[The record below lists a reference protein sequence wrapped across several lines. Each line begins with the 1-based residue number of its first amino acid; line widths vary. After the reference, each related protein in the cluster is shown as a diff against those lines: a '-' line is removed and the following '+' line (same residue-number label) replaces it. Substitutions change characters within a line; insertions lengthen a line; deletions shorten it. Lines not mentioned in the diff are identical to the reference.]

1 MKQVPPAMKSIFIQC
16 YRRFSVL
23 VRVPDNHLGN
33 SQRITS
39 MKNWLVNLFSI
50 SITDAIDDYE
60 KRKIGIFNK
69 LNFFQF
75 ITGAIVPVTGLFYTS
90 KFSLTAWLISCLP
103 SVISLLVM
111 ILNSRQKFQ
120 AAFFCYFIFYLVLTC
135 LVYLNGINTGY
146 ELSFILYGILSVF
159 FLQNMG
165 FMLFAINLSMISYF
179 VMFIL
184 WKENSYLLKPVNDAV
199 YLANQVLAI
208 GYIFFALHLIKR
220 ENSGYQLSILARNR
234 ELHEKNAEIEKQK
247 TEISEKASLLEEQ
260 TVRLKESNRV
270 KSKLFSIISHDL
282 KTPVFAL
289 RDVFR
294 HAKEMNVSTE
304 YIRAMVPEIL
314 DELNDSSVLIENLLQ
329 WSKYQIQDN
338 SVRRQLLD
346 LGRLANEAV
355 RALHLPANAK
365 QLCIEK
371 RITSP
376 VYAYAD
382 RNMISIVLRN
392 LLSNA
397 IKFTPEKGH
406 ITICAV
412 QSSFC
417 TELYVQDSGKGISLE
432 EMKKINASIFYS
444 TRGTG
449 NENGTGLG
457 LMLCREFISKNDGCL
472 MIESEPGRGSK
483 FSFTLPLAAEFE
495 EEVATD
501 IF

>member
-1 MKQVPPAMKSIFIQC
+1 MKQVLPAMKSIFIRC
-16 YRRFSVL
+16 YRRFSL
-23 VRVPDNHLGN
+23 LLRLPGN
-33 SQRITS
+33 PTGNNQPITS
-39 MKNWLVNLFSI
+39 IRNWLVKLLSAG
-50 SITDAIDDYE
+50 ITDAMDDYE
-60 KRKIGIFNK
+60 KRKIAVFNK
-69 LNFFQF
+69 LNFFQL
-75 ITGAIVPVTGLFYTS
+75 ITGAVVPVTGVFYIS
-90 KFSLTAWLISCLP
+90 KFSLAAWLISCLP
-103 SVISLLVM
+103 SVISSLV
-111 ILNSRQKFQ
+111 IIFNSRQKFQ
-120 AAFFCYFIFYLVLTC
+120 AAFFCYFIFYPVLTC

-146 ELSFILYGILSVF
+146 ELSFVLYGILSVF

-184 WKENSYLLKPVNDAV
+184 WKENSYLLKPVNDTV
-199 YLANQVLAI
+199 YLANELLAI

-220 ENSGYQLSILARNR
+220 ENTDYQLSILASNR
-234 ELHEKNAEIEKQK
+234 KLHEKNREIEKQK
-247 TEISEKASLLEEQ
+247 TEISEKASLLQEQ

-282 KTPVFAL
+282 KTPIFAL

-294 HAKEMNVSTE
+294 HAKEMNVSAE

-314 DELNDSSVLIENLLQ
+314 DELNDSSILIENLLQ
-329 WSKYQIQDN
+329 WSKYQIHDN
-338 SVRRQLLD
+338 SIRKQIVEV
-346 LGRLANEAV
+346 GKLANEAV
-355 RALHLPANAK
+355 RALQLPANAK

-406 ITICAV
+406 ITICAG
-412 QSSFC
+412 QSPFC
-417 TELYVQDSGKGISLE
+417 TELYVQDSGKGISRE
-432 EMKKINASIFYS
+432 EIKKINAGIFYT

-483 FSFTLPLAAEFE
+483 FSCTLPLPAEFE
-495 EEVATD
+495 QEVATD
-501 IF
+501 FF

>member
-1 MKQVPPAMKSIFIQC
+1 
-16 YRRFSVL
+16 
-23 VRVPDNHLGN
+23 
-33 SQRITS
+33 
-39 MKNWLVNLFSI
+39 
-50 SITDAIDDYE
+50 
-60 KRKIGIFNK
+60 
-69 LNFFQF
+69 
-75 ITGAIVPVTGLFYTS
+75 
-90 KFSLTAWLISCLP
+90 
-103 SVISLLVM
+103 
-111 ILNSRQKFQ
+111 
-120 AAFFCYFIFYLVLTC
+120 
-135 LVYLNGINTGY
+135 
-146 ELSFILYGILSVF
+146 
-159 FLQNMG
+159 
-165 FMLFAINLSMISYF
+165 
-179 VMFIL
+179 
-184 WKENSYLLKPVNDAV
+184 
-199 YLANQVLAI
+199 
-208 GYIFFALHLIKR
+208 
-220 ENSGYQLSILARNR
+220 
-234 ELHEKNAEIEKQK
+234 
-247 TEISEKASLLEEQ
+247 
-260 TVRLKESNRV
+260 
-270 KSKLFSIISHDL
+270 
-282 KTPVFAL
+282 
-289 RDVFR
+289 
-294 HAKEMNVSTE
+294 MNVSAE

-338 SVRRQLLD
+338 SIRRQILD
-346 LGRLANEAV
+346 LGKLANEAV
-355 RALHLPANAK
+355 RALHRPANSK

-371 RITSP
+371 RIASP
-376 VYAYAD
+376 IYAYAD